1 MTSDYRS
8 NINQT
13 NHDLLHDENGNIQ
26 IREQDPEKSYQAMA
40 EIVRNMTK
48 ELETLNQLLSQ
59 YSKQVLLQIARIH
72 HFRGYSKYNK
82 QELTDWISQQLMK
95 PEHMKALIEQM
106 ELSEIALAEATIQDK
121 GILIPEEFIS
131 RSLFLCTYGAFN
143 ETTHFFHFPKEV
155 AEAFQSIC
163 TEEFK
168 EELGD
173 KQILRA
179 YVQGMIYL
187 YGVISLDELKKN
199 FIHYE
204 KRTLSDEELT
214 KTIEFLSEKGEIIQ
228 KELLLMDSNLE
239 EEDTYLYIQKE
250 QEAYSRYLPHDFEE
264 LLSYGIHQTQLPGEE
279 HQFFMNYLQKT
290 MGFDKNTALEIFV
303 ELCDAIRM
311 NEEDTGLLAVFE
323 EYDYHI
329 ASPKMMEETLKQLW
343 MLSNYIRRW
352 ELFGHTP
359 VEIQAMTNKT
369 SFAQPVQ
376 KIVPI
381 TKGKKIYPNDP
392 CPCGSGKK
400 YKNCCSRK

>member
-1 MTSDYRS
+1 
-8 NINQT
+8 
-13 NHDLLHDENGNIQ
+13 
-26 IREQDPEKSYQAMA
+26 
-40 EIVRNMTK
+40 
-48 ELETLNQLLSQ
+48 
-59 YSKQVLLQIARIH
+59 
-72 HFRGYSKYNK
+72 
-82 QELTDWISQQLMK
+82 
-95 PEHMKALIEQM
+95 
-106 ELSEIALAEATIQDK
+106 
-121 GILIPEEFIS
+121 
-131 RSLFLCTYGAFN
+131 
-143 ETTHFFHFPKEV
+143 
-155 AEAFQSIC
+155 
-163 TEEFK
+163 
-168 EELGD
+168 
-173 KQILRA
+173 
-179 YVQGMIYL
+179 MIYL